1 MKVVIQRVLECS
13 VFIKDNLHSKI
24 DKGMLILLG
33 VSKNDSFE
41 DVKWL
46 ASKIS
51 KLRIFEDQNALMNKS
66 VIEIDGEIIVVSQFT
81 LHSKTKKG
89 NRPSYINAAHKEKAM
104 SLYTLFIEELFLITN
119 KKVSSGS
126 FGEDMQISL
135 VNDGPVTIIIDTE
148 NKE

>member
-13 VFIKDNLHSKI
+13 VFIKGNLHAKI

-41 DVKWL
+41 DVQWL
-46 ASKIS
+46 ASKVS
-51 KLRIFEDQNALMNKS
+51 KLRIFGDQNALMNKS
-66 VIEIDGEIIVVSQFT
+66 VIEMGGEIIVVSQFT

-89 NRPSYINAAHKEKAM
+89 SRPSYINAAHKEKAI
-104 SLYTLFIEELFLITN
+104 SLYKLFIEELFLITN

-126 FGEDMQISL
+126 FGEDMQVSL

>member
-13 VFIKDNLHSKI
+13 IFINHNFHEKI
-24 DKGMLILLG
+24 DKGILILLG

-41 DVKWL
+41 DVQWL

-51 KLRIFEDQNALMNKS
+51 KLRIFRDQNELMNKS

-89 NRPSYINAAHKEKAM
+89 SRPSYINAAHKEQALSFYK
-104 SLYTLFIEELFLITN
+104 LFIEELSSITS

-126 FGEDMQISL
+126 FGEDMQVSL